1 VEGKGLLF
9 LFLERE
15 EEDGEVWVGDRYF
28 GRGGGRR
35 KILEL
40 SIRGMYVPLG
50 GHYYDVAWLW
60 SVSCFELWGPFVGS

>member
-28 GRGGGRR
+28 GRSGGRR
-35 KILEL
+35 K
-40 SIRGMYVPLG
+40 V
-50 GHYYDVAWLW
+50 
-60 SVSCFELWGPFVGS
+60 